1 MPERADKDTDRDTD
15 KDNKLVELMEKSG
28 ALLTGHFKLSSGLHS
43 GKYIQCARLLEDPAR
58 AEYAGRRLAEALTAE
73 LGDDGPDLVVSP
85 ALGGVIIG
93 HEVARAMGVRFFFT
107 ERADGKMALRRGFGI
122 DGGERAVVVED
133 VVTTGGSTREVI
145 AAVEE
150 AGGRVA
156 AVGSIVNR
164 GADVDFG
171 VPFVS
176 LHQDEITNHDPGDCP
191 MCREGRPLVK
201 PGSRS
206 GPGGKA

>member
-1 MPERADKDTDRDTD
+1 MPEKANTDS
-15 KDNKLVELMEKSG
+15 KLVELMEESG

-58 AEYAGRRLAEALTAE
+58 AEYAGRRLAEALSAE
-73 LGDDGPDLVVSP
+73 LGEDRPDLVISP

-93 HEVARAMGVRFFFT
+93 HEVARAKGVRFLFT
-107 ERADGKMALRRGFGI
+107 ERADGRMTLRRGFGI
-122 DGGERAVVVED
+122 ESGEGAVVVED

-150 AGGRVA
+150 AGGRVM

-164 GADVDFG
+164 GARVDFG

-176 LHQDEITNHDPGDCP
+176 LYEVEISNHDPEDCP